1 LRGGLSLIILRKRR
15 FKIKSSLKQLWYK
28 LNSLVI
34 FRDIMNC
41 RTMQSLSR
49 LLKCVSH
56 EETPTEDTVL
66 AYADFVSDLYRHHND
81 LGTYVLTLV
90 FEDENICMIKKG
102 KNEEISEKMLS
113 CLQNELSALEEI
125 SQISSDEVKALIDYD
140 GFLPDWDNTA
150 YDFRAEYSTR
160 IDNVDK
166 FGYGIYA
173 KYYMFIVKDG
183 NIVPVKHPDEVKLSQ
198 LIGYEVQ
205 RKMIIDNTLAL
216 LRGKP
221 ASNVL
226 LTGDAGTGKSS
237 SVKAIANE
245 YRKEGLRIIEIRK
258 DQLRD
263 IPTVIDSL
271 SSNPLKFILFIDDLS
286 FESDDDN
293 FGALKAILEGSVSAR
308 TQNIAIY
315 ATSNRRHLVKE
326 NFSDR
331 NGDDVHRNDTVQQ
344 LISLSERFGL
354 KISFSKPLKDE
365 YLKIVAGLAAQNGL
379 TIPEEKL
386 FAEAEQFAL
395 AKSGRSARAAKQFID
410 KMIAENT

>member
-1 LRGGLSLIILRKRR
+1 
-15 FKIKSSLKQLWYK
+15 
-28 LNSLVI
+28 
-34 FRDIMNC
+34 MNC

-56 EETPTEDTVL
+56 EETPTEDSIL

-271 SSNPLKFILFIDDLS
+271 SCNPLKFILFIDDLS

-386 FAEAEQFAL
+386 FAEAEQFAI

>member
-1 LRGGLSLIILRKRR
+1 
-15 FKIKSSLKQLWYK
+15 
-28 LNSLVI
+28 
-34 FRDIMNC
+34 MNC

-56 EETPTEDTVL
+56 EETPTEDSIL

-245 YRKEGLRIIEIRK
+245 YRNEGLRIIEIRK

-386 FAEAEQFAL
+386 FAEAEQFAI

>member
-1 LRGGLSLIILRKRR
+1 
-15 FKIKSSLKQLWYK
+15 
-28 LNSLVI
+28 
-34 FRDIMNC
+34 MNC

-56 EETPTEDTVL
+56 EETPTEDSIL

-183 NIVPVKHPDEVKLSQ
+183 NIVPVKHPDEIKLSQ

-386 FAEAEQFAL
+386 FAEAEQFAI

>member
-1 LRGGLSLIILRKRR
+1 
-15 FKIKSSLKQLWYK
+15 
-28 LNSLVI
+28 
-34 FRDIMNC
+34 MNC
-41 RTMQSLSR
+41 RTMQSLCA
-49 LLKCVSH
+49 LLKCVST
-56 EETPTEDTVL
+56 EGTAKDETIH

-81 LGTYVLTLV
+81 LGKYILTLV
-90 FEDENICMIKKG
+90 FEDENICMTKKAQNLELG
-102 KNEEISEKMLS
+102 DKMQTCLENELLALQEISMIKS
-113 CLQNELSALEEI
+113 G
-125 SQISSDEVKALIDYD
+125 DVKKAVDYD
-140 GFLPDWDNTA
+140 GFLPDWDNTE
-150 YDFRAEYSTR
+150 YDFVSQYSTR
-160 IDNVDK
+160 IDNVEK
-166 FGYGIYA
+166 YGYGIYA
-173 KYYMFIVKDG
+173 KYYMFIVKDSVV
-183 NIVPVKHPDEVKLSQ
+183 IPVKNPDEIKLSQ
-198 LIGYEVQ
+198 LIGYEIQ

-245 YRKEGLRIIEIRK
+245 FRNEGLRIIEIRK
-258 DQLRD
+258 DQLHD
-263 IPTVIDSL
+263 IPVIIDNL
-271 SSNPLKFILFIDDLS
+271 SKNPLKFILFIDDLS

-308 TQNIAIY
+308 AANIAIY

-331 NGDDVHRNDTVQQ
+331 NGDDMHRNDTMQQ

-365 YLKIVAGLAAQNGL
+365 YLRIVAGLAEQNGL
-379 TIPEEKL
+379 TIPQEKL
-386 FAEAEQFAL
+386 FADAESFAV